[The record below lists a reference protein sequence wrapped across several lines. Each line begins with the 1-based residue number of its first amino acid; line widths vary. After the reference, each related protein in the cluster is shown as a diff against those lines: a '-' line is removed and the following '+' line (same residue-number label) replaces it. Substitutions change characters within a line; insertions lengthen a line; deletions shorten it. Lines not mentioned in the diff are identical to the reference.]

1 MKNLICIKFF
11 LVKDIEWNQQH
22 EPEKSE
28 TEDVTTSLVLE
39 KEREIFNE
47 TAAADEVASV
57 QTEVTELPQ
66 EITSVKFI
74 SENLISE

>member
-11 LVKDIEWNQQH
+11 LVKDIEQH

>member
-1 MKNLICIKFF
+1 MCEVW
-11 LVKDIEWNQQH
+11 VKDIEWNQQH

-28 TEDVTTSLVLE
+28 TEDVTTSFVSE